1 MVTFVDSMT
10 FLWFVYRSAVSAV
23 CLFQI
28 QMVTLDSVFFL
39 WFVFLSQMVTFDSVT
54 FLSFVSLRSL
64 LCLSCLTIMVS
75 LHCELCE
82 EDLAV
87 LSSWIKQ

>member
-1 MVTFVDSMT
+1 MVTFVDSIP
-10 FLWFVYRSAVSAV
+10 FSGLFIDLLCLS

-28 QMVTLDSVFFL
+28 QTVTLDSVFFL
-39 WFVFLSQMVTFDSVT
+39 LFVFLSQIVTFDSVT
-54 FLSFVSLRSL
+54 FLWFVSLRSL
-64 LCLSCLTIMVS
+64 LCLSCLTVNS